1 MIPQHEFYQALR
13 IALSMVPDSHPK
25 LPELASLLIECSLD
39 GELRLVGSDGE
50 RIVVVK
56 LRCEHGQE
64 PKTAMR
70 VSRAEAESMVLTLRF
85 LTGAND
91 LTFCWMGET
100 LMITDGVACATCTAL
115 PGAYPD
121 YRAVMHHKPGDKGP
135 RAFRRADLAE
145 ALAILEPLTDTV
157 ELYVNGL
164 LGPGYI
170 EWKGDGVIKSVVMG
184 FSPVVREAYNV
195 SKRD

>member
-1 MIPQHEFYQALR
+1 MIPQYEFYQALR

-50 RIVVVK
+50 RIVVVR
-56 LRCEHGQE
+56 LHCQHGQ
-64 PKTAMR
+64 PAKTAMR
-70 VSRAEAESMVLTLRF
+70 VSRAEAESVLAYPFNSEPQITLCF
-85 LTGAND
+85 
-91 LTFCWMGET
+91 MGET
-100 LMITDGVACATCTAL
+100 LMITDGVQCATCTAL
-115 PGAYPD
+115 PGPYPD

-145 ALAILEPLTDTV
+145 GLAILEADTV
-157 ELYVNGL
+157 TLDINGL

-170 EWKGDGVIKSVVMG
+170 KWVAGEGAIKSVVMG
-184 FSPVVREAYNV
+184 FSPVTMPVVDKQAG
-195 SKRD
+195 K